1 MSSYN
6 GRICLPLFAE
16 LYFNWNNNSYEGKN
30 MLKSIKFAA
39 LASAV
44 VVAAGCHSFNTN
56 KPSAPLQPRLVTNE
70 LRADIK
76 VGEKVSGE
84 SSLNVL
90 FGWIAFGGDS
100 NFADGV
106 AYDGVGASS
115 AAGGGI
121 GGILPVNPFA
131 MMDKT
136 AEVKAAAAYNALT
149 PVNGD
154 VIISPRYEVTVDD
167 FFVFKK
173 IHVKVTGY
181 KGTVNSITST
191 NNY

>member
-1 MSSYN
+1 
-6 GRICLPLFAE
+6 
-16 LYFNWNNNSYEGKN
+16 

-56 KPSAPLQPRLVTNE
+56 KPSATLEPRLVTNE

-76 VGEKVSGE
+76 VGEKISGE
-84 SSLNVL
+84 SNLNVL
-90 FGWIAFGGDS
+90 FGFITFGGDS

-106 AYDGVGASS
+106 AYDGI
-115 AAGGGI
+115 GGG
-121 GGILPVNPFA
+121 GLLPSNPLN
-131 MMDKT
+131 K
-136 AEVKAAAAYNALT
+136 VPQVQSAAAYNALA

-191 NNY
+191 NNYNACCKVK

>member
-1 MSSYN
+1 
-6 GRICLPLFAE
+6 
-16 LYFNWNNNSYEGKN
+16 

-56 KPSAPLQPRLVTNE
+56 KPSATLQPRLVTNE

-76 VGEKVSGE
+76 VGERVTGE
-84 SSLNVL
+84 SNLNVL
-90 FGWIAFGGDS
+90 FGFIAFGGDS

-106 AYDGVGASS
+106 GYDGITS
-115 AAGGGI
+115 GGLLGS
-121 GGILPVNPFA
+121 NPL
-131 MMDKT
+131 DKT
-136 AEVKAAAAYNALT
+136 PQVQAAAAYNALA

-154 VIISPRYEVTVDD
+154 VLISPRYEITVDD

-191 NNY
+191 NNYNSQVINVQ

>member
-1 MSSYN
+1 
-6 GRICLPLFAE
+6 
-16 LYFNWNNNSYEGKN
+16 

-56 KPSAPLQPRLVTNE
+56 KPSATLQPRLVTNE

-76 VGEKVSGE
+76 VGEKVTGE

-90 FGWIAFGGDS
+90 FGLFSFGGDS

-106 AYDGVGASS
+106 AFDGVSGGAIS
-115 AAGGGI
+115 
-121 GGILPVNPFA
+121 NPL
-131 MMDKT
+131 DKT
-136 AEVKAAAAYNALT
+136 PQVQAAAAYNALT
-149 PVNGD
+149 PANGD
-154 VIISPRYEVTVDD
+154 VLISPRYEITVDD
-167 FFVFKK
+167 YFVFKK

-191 NNY
+191 NKYESCCLVK

>member
-1 MSSYN
+1 
-6 GRICLPLFAE
+6 
-16 LYFNWNNNSYEGKN
+16 

-56 KPSAPLQPRLVTNE
+56 KPSATLQPRLVTNE

-76 VGEKVSGE
+76 VGEKVTGE

-90 FGWIAFGGDS
+90 FSFIAFGGDS

-106 AYDGVGASS
+106 GYDGVS
-115 AAGGGI
+115 GGMMS
-121 GGILPVNPFA
+121 NPL
-131 MMDKT
+131 DKT
-136 AEVKAAAAYNALT
+136 PQVQAAAAYNALA

-154 VIISPRYEVTVDD
+154 VLISPRYETTVDD
-167 FFVFKK
+167 YFVFKK

-191 NNY
+191 NKYDSCCLVK

>member
-1 MSSYN
+1 
-6 GRICLPLFAE
+6 
-16 LYFNWNNNSYEGKN
+16 
-30 MLKSIKFAA
+30 MLKSIKFVA

-56 KPSAPLQPRLVTNE
+56 KPSATLQPRLVTNE

-76 VGEKVSGE
+76 VGEKVTGE

-90 FGWIAFGGDS
+90 FNFISFGGDS

-106 AYDGVGASS
+106 GFDGVS
-115 AAGGGI
+115 GGMI
-121 GGILPVNPFA
+121 SNPL
-131 MMDKT
+131 DKT
-136 AEVKAAAAYNALT
+136 PQVQAAAAYNALAST
-149 PVNGD
+149 NGGD
-154 VIISPRYEVTVDD
+154 VLISPRYETTVDD

-191 NNY
+191 NKYEACCLAR